1 MISRVKISVCAA
13 TLTGILGGVALSGT
27 VTHAATPAVTH
38 AATKP
43 LSKTGAKI
51 YSTALTAAARGNWRS
66 AHRQAS
72 KIRDKLPA
80 KVLRWLELSQRGNR
94 KSFGQISEF
103 VFKNDNWPRRGTL
116 RRRAEEALGGS
127 VPPRKVLRW
136 FDTYPPL
143 TTDGKIRLIE
153 AVIANGM
160 KEKARKLVRE
170 TWLNANFGRNQEKQ
184 FRKQYRKF
192 LTKTDHSARLDRLL
206 WDGQTTRARRM
217 MPLVDTPTQK
227 LAMARISLR
236 TFRGGV
242 DWHIRQV
249 PASLRTDPGLV
260 FERARWRRRKGL
272 DDGAYALLKNVPAD
286 APYAT
291 KWWVERS
298 IIARRLLAKG
308 HISEAYRL
316 AKSNGLSTGA
326 RFVEAE
332 WLAGWIA
339 LRHLGDPK
347 TARSHFITISD
358 RVSYPISKARAAYW
372 VGRAA
377 EASGDLAAATKSFQ
391 AASKHG
397 TTYYG
402 QLAAARSNSSVVL
415 ASSKLAPTMPDRAV
429 FDRDERV
436 RAVRLLSQV
445 GARDHVRPFMYKLL
459 SEAKTPQRQ
468 ILTAELANQI
478 GQRDFAVRAG
488 RKSYRNG
495 APLPEIAYPVI
506 KMTGNHPEQ
515 ALLHAIVRQES
526 NFDTAAISHAGARGL
541 MQVMPGT
548 AREVAKR
555 LRVRYSPKKLTRDSG
570 YNVRL
575 GQAYLGQMINRF
587 DGSYILAIVSYNAG
601 PSAARRWVRQNGD
614 PREPGVDVIDWVE
627 SIPYRETRNYVQ
639 RVIENLQVYRVRMGN
654 PMLAEGIV
662 RDLQR

>member
-1 MISRVKISVCAA
+1 MISRVKIGVCAA
-13 TLTGILGGVALSGT
+13 VLAGISLTGT
-27 VTHAATPAVTH
+27 TTQAVSQS
-38 AATKP
+38 
-43 LSKTGAKI
+43 LSKSDAKI
-51 YSTALTAAARGNWRS
+51 YSTALRAAEKGNWRS

-80 KVLRWLELSQRGNR
+80 KILLWLELSRRGNG
-94 KSFGQISEF
+94 KDFSAISEF
-103 VFKNDNWPRRGTL
+103 VFQNDDWPRRGTL
-116 RRRAEEALGGS
+116 RRRAEEALSRS
-127 VPPRKVLRW
+127 VSPREVMRW
-136 FDTYPPL
+136 FDAYPPL
-143 TTDGKIRLIE
+143 TTDGKTRLVE
-153 AVIANGM
+153 AVIANGQ
-160 KEKARKLVRE
+160 KKKARELIRK
-170 TWLNANFGRNQEKQ
+170 TWVSANFGRKQERK
-184 FRKQYRKF
+184 FRKRYRKF
-192 LTKTDHSARLDRLL
+192 LTRAHHKARLDRLL
-206 WDGQTTRARRM
+206 WDGQITRARRM
-217 MPLVDTPTQK
+217 IPLVDEATQK

-236 TFRGGV
+236 AFRGGV

-272 DDGAYALLKNVPAD
+272 DDGAYELLKNVPAD
-286 APYAT
+286 APFAT

-298 IIARRLLAKG
+298 IVARRLLAKG

-316 AKSNGLSTGA
+316 AKANGLSTGA

-339 LRHLGDPK
+339 LRHLNDPK
-347 TARSHFITISD
+347 TARTHFSTIGNK
-358 RVSYPISKARAAYW
+358 VSYPISKARAAYW

-377 EASGDLAAATKSFQ
+377 EAGGDLTAAEISFQ

-415 ASSKLAPTMPDRAV
+415 TSSRVAPTKPQRST
-429 FDRDERV
+429 FEHDERV

-445 GARDHVRPFMYKLL
+445 GARNHVRAFMYKLL

-468 ILTAELANQI
+468 VLTAELANQI
-478 GQRDFAVRAG
+478 GRRDFAVRAG
-488 RKSYRNG
+488 RKSYRTG
-495 APLPEIAYPVI
+495 SPLPEIAYPII
-506 KMTGNHPEQ
+506 KMAGNHPEQ

-526 NFDTAAISHAGARGL
+526 NFDTAAVSHAGARGL
-541 MQVMPGT
+541 MQLMPAT
-548 AREVAKR
+548 ARSVAKR
-555 LRVRYSPKKLTRDSG
+555 LRVRYSPKKLTRNST

-587 DGSYILAIVSYNAG
+587 DGSYILAIASYNAG
-601 PSAARRWVRQNGD
+601 PSAAKRWVRQNGD

-639 RVIENLQVYRVRMGN
+639 RVIENLQVYRVRMGG

-662 RDLQR
+662 RDLRR

>member
-1 MISRVKISVCAA
+1 MISRVKINVCAA
-13 TLTGILGGVALSGT
+13 ILVGITLSGT
-27 VTHAATPAVTH
+27 TIHAATQPLS
-38 AATKP
+38 KP
-43 LSKTGAKI
+43 LSKSEAKL
-51 YSTALTAAARGNWRS
+51 YSTALTAAEKGNWRS
-66 AHRQAS
+66 AHRQAN
-72 KIRDKLPA
+72 KIRGELPA
-80 KVLRWLELSQRGNR
+80 KVMRWLELSQRGNR
-94 KSFGQISEF
+94 KNFDAISGF
-103 VFKNDNWPRRGTL
+103 VFENDDWPRRGTL
-116 RRRAEEALGGS
+116 RRRAEEALDGS
-127 VPPRKVLRW
+127 VPPREVMRW
-136 FDTYPPL
+136 FSTYPPL
-143 TTDGKIRLIE
+143 TTDGKTRLVE
-153 AVIANGM
+153 AVIANGQ
-160 KEKARKLVRE
+160 KEKARKLIRE
-170 TWLNANFGRNQEKQ
+170 TWVSANFGRKQERE
-184 FRKQYRKF
+184 FRKRYRKF
-192 LTKTDHSARLDRLL
+192 LNKADHTARLDRLL
-206 WDGQTTRARRM
+206 WDGQITRARRM
-217 MPLVDTPTQK
+217 IPLVDDATQK

-236 TFRGGV
+236 AFRGGV

-272 DDGAYALLKNVPAD
+272 DNGAYELLKNVPAN
-286 APYAT
+286 APFAT

-316 AKSNGLSTGA
+316 ARANGLSTGA

-339 LRHLGDPK
+339 LRHLDEPK
-347 TARSHFITISD
+347 TAYTHFSNIGN
-358 RVSYPISKARAAYW
+358 RVAYPISKARAAYW

-415 ASSKLAPTMPDRAV
+415 TSSRVAPTKPERSI
-429 FDRDERV
+429 FERDERV

-445 GARDHVRPFMYKLL
+445 GARNHVRPFMYKLL

-468 ILTAELANQI
+468 VLTAELANQI
-478 GQRDFAVRAG
+478 GRRDFAVRAG
-488 RKSYRNG
+488 RKSYRTG
-495 APLPEIAYPVI
+495 SPLPEIAYPII

-526 NFDTAAISHAGARGL
+526 NFDMAAVSHAGARGL
-541 MQVMPGT
+541 MQLMPAT
-548 AREVAKR
+548 ARSVAKR
-555 LRVRYSPKKLTRDSG
+555 LRVRYSPKKLTRSSS

-587 DGSYILAIVSYNAG
+587 DGSYILAIASYNAG
-601 PSAARRWVRQNGD
+601 PSAAKRWVRQNGD

-639 RVIENLQVYRVRMGN
+639 RVIENLQVYRMRMGG

-662 RDLQR
+662 NDLRR